1 MFLTKE
7 QVEELNY
14 QQCVDHLSAL
24 TTRHNIDAPLQDN
37 FSEIW
42 PVLDQICDTL
52 LELEDRIRRF
62 DDVRIPSMD
71 KSRE

>member
-1 MFLTKE
+1 MFLTKS

-14 QQCVDHLSAL
+14 QQCLDHLRAL
-24 TTRHNIDAPLQDN
+24 TAQYDIDRPLAEQ
-37 FSEIW
+37 FKEVW

-62 DDVRIPSMD
+62 EDVRIGSMD
-71 KSRE
+71 PNA